1 MIMEKL
7 IDRVDREL
15 IIKELTPDKFLR
27 NTNKGGNEIYV
38 TTAAE
43 SPNIMREIGRLREWS
58 FRLPGGGTG
67 KSCDV
72 DEFDEME
79 HCYTQLFVWDP
90 HNQEILGGYRFI
102 LGSDVAFDSN
112 GQPRLATSE
121 IFHFSEKFKAEYMPT
136 TLELGRSFVHPDY
149 QATKMGTKSLFALDN
164 LWDGLGAL
172 TITVRGIKH
181 FFGKVTI
188 YPKYDAH
195 ARDLILSFISKYY
208 KDSEGL
214 ITPIEPFV
222 PTVSQSECDEL
233 FNTGDYK
240 DDFKNL
246 NRRVRE
252 LGVNIPPLVNA
263 YIALAPKLRYFGA
276 AICHTFGNVIEFGL
290 LIDLDDIYEQK
301 KQRHIET
308 FLAERN
314 ERTKGNL

>member
-1 MIMEKL
+1 MEKL

-43 SPNIMREIGRLREWS
+43 SPNLMREIGRLREWS
-58 FRLPGGGTG
+58 FRLPGGGAG

-90 HNQEILGGYRFI
+90 QNQEILGGYRFI
-102 LGSDVAFDSN
+102 LGSDVALDSN

-172 TITVRGIKH
+172 TITVKGIKH

-208 KDSEGL
+208 KDSDGL

-240 DDFKNL
+240 EDFKNL

-276 AICHTFGNVIEFGL
+276 AICHSFGNVIEFGL

>member
-1 MIMEKL
+1 MEKL

-38 TTAAE
+38 TTAVE

-90 HNQEILGGYRFI
+90 QNQEIIGGYRFI
-102 LGSDVAFDSN
+102 LGSDVALDSN

-172 TITVRGIKH
+172 TITVKGIKH

-195 ARDLILSFISKYY
+195 ARDLILNFISKYY

-240 DDFKNL
+240 EDFKNL

>member
-1 MIMEKL
+1 MEKL

-15 IIKELTPDKFLR
+15 IIKELTRDKFLR

-58 FRLPGGGTG
+58 FRMPGGGTG
-67 KSCDV
+67 KSLDI
-72 DEFDEME
+72 DEFDLND
-79 HCYTQLFVWDP
+79 HCYKQLFVWDP
-90 HNQEILGGYRFI
+90 QNQEILGGYRFI
-102 LGSDVAFDSN
+102 MGYDVAYGSD
-112 GQPRLATSE
+112 GQPHLATSE
-121 IFHFSEKFKAEYMPT
+121 IFHFSEKFKAEYMSA

-172 TITVRGIKH
+172 TITVKGIKH

-240 DDFKNL
+240 EDFKNL

-276 AICHTFGNVIEFGL
+276 AICHSFGNVIEFGL

>member
-1 MIMEKL
+1 MEEL

-67 KSCDV
+67 KSCDI
-72 DEFDEME
+72 DEFDEIE
-79 HCYTQLFVWDP
+79 HCYKQLFVWDP
-90 HNQEILGGYRFI
+90 QNQEILGGYRFI
-102 LGSDVAFDSN
+102 MGGDVAYDGA
-112 GQPRLATSE
+112 GQPLLATSE
-121 IFHFSEKFKAEYMPT
+121 IFHFSEKFKKEFMPVT
-136 TLELGRSFVHPDY
+136 VELGRSFVHPDY

-172 TITVRGIKH
+172 TVTLPGLEY

-195 ARDLILSFISKYY
+195 ARDLILGFISKYY
-208 KDSEGL
+208 HDTDGL
-214 ITPIEPFV
+214 ITPIHPLES
-222 PTVSQSECDEL
+222 TVSQEECDEL

-240 DDFKNL
+240 ENFKNL
-246 NRRVRE
+246 NHKVRE

-276 AICHTFGNVIEFGL
+276 SICQSFGKVIEFGL
-290 LIDLDDIYEQK
+290 LINLNDIYEQK

-314 ERTKGNL
+314 ERTKGNI